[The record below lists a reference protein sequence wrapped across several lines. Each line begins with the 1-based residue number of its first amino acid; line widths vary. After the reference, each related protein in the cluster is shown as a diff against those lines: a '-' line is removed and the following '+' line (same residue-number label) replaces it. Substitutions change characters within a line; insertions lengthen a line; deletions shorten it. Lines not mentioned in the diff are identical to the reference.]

1 MSQLRYIRAT
11 GSRPARRSGAPSGRS
26 RSNCPNLGAATRP
39 LSSQVHLYPCQRPAK
54 AAKCMRS
61 RRRIQ
66 DAIMIFNSKLFSSFA
81 LVGALGLVPV
91 TASSFAAADTTNY
104 QELEKFMSVYERV
117 KANYVERVD
126 DHTLIKGAIDGM
138 LAALDPHSS
147 YAEGDEFQS
156 LKATTDGNYGGIG
169 LSVVSEDGVVKVI
182 SPTEDTPA
190 WRAGIKSGDYITH
203 VNGELLYG
211 MTSDEAVDKMK
222 GQPGTP
228 VKITIVRPGR
238 DKPFDVALVRERIE
252 LRPVKWEVKDG
263 VGYLNINTFAGNVG
277 EQTKA
282 ALVAIDKATGGHPI
296 GYVVDL
302 RSNPGGLLDQA
313 VDVADDFLDSGE
325 IVSQRGRTKDDIE
338 RYYARPGDMAHGL
351 PVIVL
356 TDAGTASASEI
367 VAGALQDHRRA
378 LIMGETSFGKGSVQ
392 TVVQTGP
399 DAALR
404 LTTARYYTPSG
415 RSVQAGG
422 IQPDVEVPQLSDS
435 DYKDRKVVREADLRR
450 HLLAQ
455 AKVEDKLLEADD
467 SPDPRFSAK
476 AEDLEKKGIKD
487 FQLYYAI
494 NTLKRLGSPAAI
506 ASTAAAKRS
515 R

>member
-1 MSQLRYIRAT
+1 MKL
-11 GSRPARRSGAPSGRS
+11 
-26 RSNCPNLGAATRP
+26 NL
-39 LSSQVHLYPCQRPAK
+39 
-54 AAKCMRS
+54 
-61 RRRIQ
+61 
-66 DAIMIFNSKLFSSFA
+66 KLLPPFA
-81 LVGALGLVPV
+81 LVGALALVPV

-117 KANYVERVD
+117 KANYVEPVD

-138 LAALDPHSS
+138 LAALDPHSAYS
-147 YAEGDEFQS
+147 EGADFDQ
-156 LKATTDGNYGGIG
+156 LKSTTDGNYGGLG
-169 LSVVSEDGVVKVI
+169 LSVSIEDGAVKVI
-182 SPTEDTPA
+182 APTEDTPA
-190 WRAGIKSGDYITH
+190 WKAGIKAGDYITH
-203 VNGELLYG
+203 INGELVYG
-211 MTSDEAVDKMK
+211 LTLDEAVSKMR
-222 GQPGTP
+222 GEPGTP
-228 VKITIVRPGR
+228 IKLTIVRPGR
-238 DKPFDVALVRERIE
+238 DKPFDVSMNRERIE
-252 LRPVKWEVKDG
+252 LRPVKWEIKDG
-263 VGYLNINTFAGNVG
+263 VGYININTFTGNVA

-282 ALVAIDKATGGHPI
+282 ALVGIDKATGGHPL

-399 DAALR
+399 EAALR

-422 IQPDVEVPQLSDS
+422 IQPDVEVPQLSDP
-435 DYKDRKVVREADLRR
+435 DYKDRRVVREADLRR

-455 AKVEDKLLEADD
+455 TKVEDKLLEADD
-467 SPDPRFSAK
+467 SPDPRFMMTPA
-476 AEDLEKKGIKD
+476 ALEKQGIKD

-494 NTLKRLGSPAAI
+494 NTIKRLAAPSYI
-506 ASTAAAKRS
+506 ASAAPAKKAR
-515 R
+515 

>member
-1 MSQLRYIRAT
+1 LPRNWDAT
-11 GSRPARRSGAPSGRS
+11 KMKLNTKFLP
-26 RSNCPNLGAATRP
+26 P
-39 LSSQVHLYPCQRPAK
+39 L
-54 AAKCMRS
+54 
-61 RRRIQ
+61 
-66 DAIMIFNSKLFSSFA
+66 A
-81 LVGALGLVPV
+81 LVGALALVPV

-117 KANYVERVD
+117 KANYVDKVD

-147 YAEGDEFQS
+147 YVEGADFDQ
-156 LKATTDGNYGGIG
+156 LKTTTDGNYGGLG
-169 LSVVSEDGVVKVI
+169 LTVSMEDGIVKVI
-182 SPTEDTPA
+182 APTEDTPA

-203 VNGELLYG
+203 INGEFLNGITL
-211 MTSDEAVDKMK
+211 DQAVEKMK
-222 GQPGTP
+222 GDPGTP
-228 VKITIVRPGR
+228 VKLTIVRPGR
-238 DKPFDVALVRERIE
+238 DKPFDLTVVRERIE
-252 LRPVKWEVKDG
+252 LRPVKWEIKDG
-263 VGYLNINTFAGNVG
+263 VGYININSFAGNVG
-277 EQTKA
+277 EQVKS
-282 ALVAIDKATGGHPI
+282 ALLSIDKATGGHPI

-313 VDVADDFLDSGE
+313 VDVADDFLESGE
-325 IVSQRGRTKDDIE
+325 VVSQRGRDNDDIE

-367 VAGALQDHRRA
+367 VAGALQDHHRA
-378 LIMGETSFGKGSVQ
+378 LVMGETSFGKGSVQ

-422 IQPDVEVPQLSDS
+422 IQPDIEVPQLTDP
-435 DYKDRKVVREADLRR
+435 DYKDRKVIREADLRR

-455 AKVEDKLLEADD
+455 SKVEDKLLESDET
-467 SPDPRFSAK
+467 PDPRFTAK
-476 AEDLEKKGIKD
+476 ADELKKEGVKD
-487 FQLYYAI
+487 FQLTYAL
-494 NTLKRLGSPAAI
+494 NTLKRLAATTPPAAVPARGA
-506 ASTAAAKRS
+506 ASKKS